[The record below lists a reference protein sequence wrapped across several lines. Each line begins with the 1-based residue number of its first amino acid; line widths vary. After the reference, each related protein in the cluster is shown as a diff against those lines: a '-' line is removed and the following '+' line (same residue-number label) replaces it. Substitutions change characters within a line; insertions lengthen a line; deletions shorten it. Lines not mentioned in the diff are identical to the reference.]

1 MIGNLKKKIKWNKQK
16 SVTSRISKSKRKKI
30 RRIIDV
36 KKLSIL
42 LASILIVTFSIIG
55 IVFACIFVVYS
66 LNLNIFI
73 ILNL

>member
-1 MIGNLKKKIKWNKQK
+1 MIENLKKKTKRNKQK
-16 SVTSRISKSKRKKI
+16 SVISRKSKSKMKKI

-55 IVFACIFVVYS
+55 MISACIFGVYS
-66 LNLNIFI
+66 LNLNLFI
-73 ILNL
+73 I

>member
-1 MIGNLKKKIKWNKQK
+1 MIENLKKKTKRNKQK
-16 SVTSRISKSKRKKI
+16 SVISRKSKSKMKKI

-55 IVFACIFVVYS
+55 MISACIFAVYS
-66 LNLNIFI
+66 LNLNLFI
-73 ILNL
+73 I